1 MSLKKR
7 KQSFNKL
14 TKNRLNET
22 TKLTNQTNFDDLI
35 YYYINIMT
43 RKRLDNVDNAIK
55 LFEKLGDSDLKV
67 EEQNMNKICLNHI

>member
-1 MSLKKR
+1 MKKR

-67 EEQNMNKICLNHI
+67 EEQNMNKIYLNHI

>member
-67 EEQNMNKICLNHI
+67 EEQNMNKIYLNHI

>member
-7 KQSFNKL
+7 KQGFNKL
-14 TKNRLNET
+14 TKNRLNEA

-43 RKRLDNVDNAIK
+43 RKRLDNVDNSIK

>member
-1 MSLKKR
+1 MKKR

-14 TKNRLNET
+14 TKNRLNEA

>member
-1 MSLKKR
+1 MKKR

-22 TKLTNQTNFDDLI
+22 TKLANQTNFDDLI
-35 YYYINIMT
+35 YYYKNVMT

-67 EEQNMNKICLNHI
+67 EEQNMDKICLNHI

>member
-35 YYYINIMT
+35 YDYINIMT

-67 EEQNMNKICLNHI
+67 EEQNMNKIYLNHI

>member
-14 TKNRLNET
+14 TKNRLNEA

>member
-35 YYYINIMT
+35 HYYINIMT

>member
-7 KQSFNKL
+7 KQGFNKL
-14 TKNRLNET
+14 TKNRLNEA

>member
-1 MSLKKR
+1 MKKR

-35 YYYINIMT
+35 CYYINIMT

>member
-1 MSLKKR
+1 MKKR